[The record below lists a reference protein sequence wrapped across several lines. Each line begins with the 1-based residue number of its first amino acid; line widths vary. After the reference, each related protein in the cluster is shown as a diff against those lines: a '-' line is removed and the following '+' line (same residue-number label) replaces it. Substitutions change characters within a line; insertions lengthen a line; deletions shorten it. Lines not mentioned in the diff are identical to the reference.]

1 LITNLQVDSSGA
13 AASLGQPQL
22 HVTPPKSHRFLF
34 LDALRGVAA
43 LFVVAFHFPSTMTS
57 SLAVNGLLAVDFFFC
72 LSGFVIAFSYESR
85 LAETISF
92 KDFAVAR
99 LIRLYPIYAFGS
111 LLGLLVVIFVQ
122 HLVWHAVSW
131 ATLSSLTALAFF
143 LWPTRLSPLHQPEN
157 YPLNDP
163 SWSLFYEILAN
174 LAYALLIKLRLA
186 GTGVLL
192 CIIATS
198 LALLIHAVLVGGT
211 LDVGATQAGLYL
223 GFARVSF
230 SFFFGVLLCRLY
242 RRRQSNAPTQS
253 NPWLLPAGI
262 TLALIAILNSPASWM
277 RTENFRLAAMSLCLP
292 AMVYFG
298 ALARL
303 PHSVIPLA
311 TALGELSYPLYLL
324 HMPFISL
331 MSSRRL
337 LRLAAIHPLLY
348 HSLVLCLI
356 AILACAAW
364 WIGEHVDLP
373 IRRALTRRYNSFKQA
388 K

>member
-1 LITNLQVDSSGA
+1 LITNLQVDSSGS

-57 SLAVNGLLAVDFFFC
+57 SLAANGLLAVDFFFC

-92 KDFAVAR
+92 KGFAVAR

-111 LLGLLVVIFVQ
+111 FLGLLVVIFVQ
-122 HLVWHAVSW
+122 HLVWA
-131 ATLSSLTALAFF
+131 ALSSLTVLAFF

-163 SWSLFYEILAN
+163 SWSLFYELLAN

-192 CIIATS
+192 CIIVTS

-242 RRRQSNAPTQS
+242 RRRQSNAPTQR

-303 PHSVIPLA
+303 PHSVIPL
-311 TALGELSYPLYLL
+311 SYPLYLL

-337 LRLAAIHPLLY
+337 LRLAAIHPLLS